1 MLIASAGAQ
10 VARRYGL
17 PSLSWV
23 SSDSKT
29 VNGQSILEKAMS
41 ITVHMLAG
49 NSLIWGLG
57 NMESQASMSLEQTI
71 IDEEIVRPVK
81 RLREGVEVNMETIAL
96 EAVKRVGVGGNFLS
110 EKHTSTHYLREH
122 VQTTVL
128 DRSTREVWVKKG
140 STTLMDRV
148 KAKLNSILESHQPTP
163 MDEDLK
169 RTLREIVYKADR
181 GTVRFED

>member
-1 MLIASAGAQ
+1 
-10 VARRYGL
+10 
-17 PSLSWV
+17 
-23 SSDSKT
+23 
-29 VNGQSILEKAMS
+29 
-41 ITVHMLAG
+41 
-49 NSLIWGLG
+49 
-57 NMESQASMSLEQTI
+57 
-71 IDEEIVRPVK
+71 
-81 RLREGVEVNMETIAL
+81 
-96 EAVKRVGVGGNFLS
+96 
-110 EKHTSTHYLREH
+110 
-122 VQTTVL
+122 VL